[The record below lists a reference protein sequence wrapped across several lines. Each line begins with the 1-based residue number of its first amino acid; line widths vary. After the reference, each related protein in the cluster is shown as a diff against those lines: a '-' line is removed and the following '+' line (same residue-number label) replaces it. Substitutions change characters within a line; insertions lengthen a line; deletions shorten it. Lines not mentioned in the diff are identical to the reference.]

1 MASNLDGQTQAAFDR
16 VEDASLKLL
25 DLNRRP
31 VPRDQHPKHH
41 GCLRAKF
48 VIDKDLAHTYRFGIF
63 EHEKVYD
70 AWLRFSNGAQRDDRK
85 PDAHGLAIKLMEV
98 SGPKALDDE
107 PDGMTHDFVMVD
119 HPIFFLRDAKEYAAF
134 SDAVLKAKGKADSS
148 LRNTLSYLLPE
159 KLCALMTLV
168 LLFFF
173 PWRLRTFSRL
183 MKFASS
189 IIKDPLSTRYWSTTP
204 YKFGATHMKFR
215 VVPAKLSDL
224 LERQGPSGK
233 SDAELRDFL
242 AAAEPLPVES
252 GSKAGSS
259 PDYLQIAMSDRLKDR
274 GAIFLFEVQLFKDAS
289 KTPIDDPT
297 VQWLESDSKFVTLA
311 RIWVPR
317 DEDHL
322 FLTETRQAFGE
333 NLSFTPWH
341 ALAANKPEGEINN
354 VRLQVYRALSMA
366 RHKANGVMKREPRAV
381 DEVSSLPEFGNDPSA
396 FPTVLSEELKLI
408 LERREKVENR
418 FIDQA
423 GKPTGAPA
431 VDQAQSEPAPAVAN
445 ADSGAQPPA
454 EHPGDAIRPGDEDA
468 RTKEFRL
475 KALREHVT
483 GLAFSG
489 GGIRSGTF
497 AVGFLQGLADSGLIR
512 RFDYLSTV
520 SGGGYAGAWLAAW
533 LRRTGG
539 DPDNVQRM
547 LSPNRVVQ
555 STAARQFLQ
564 PRDVVDDEPEPLRH
578 LRSYSSYLFPHP
590 GILSADTWTVILIW
604 LRNVSINLMMLLPA
618 SVLLVVFA
626 RLTVF
631 MYRLFNPLT
640 IETPAIYLIVCG
652 LVFLIGL
659 LCAWSAH
666 QTNSKALRAIRD
678 QTHPDPGLRTIGTP
692 NEVRALVVKGLLNP
706 VSAGA
711 LFLTLSI
718 RSLIWSGGEVVA
730 NFKPDPAPTNAI
742 SLSSILLDAIQSHMG
757 LLDWPCVSLVA
768 LIVGGLMAW
777 GARSNAVNV
786 APESRRKFIFASFI
800 AGLNG
805 GVLFVLVAALIRW
818 FALLERPDLMATFA
832 APLAVL
838 VVVVSLIV
846 LVALLGRTMGE
857 TEREWWASLSAR
869 VTLRALAWIGLMATI
884 LYVPGL
890 FLASGPLVQ
899 AAVASGWLGTAALGV
914 LTGRYVL
921 PRVAGLTAERLTAV
935 AAVASQVF
943 LVGLMGTVALV
954 VSVLAN
960 NPSPTSA
967 SADDIGPYA
976 FYILGVIGASPF
988 VLIAIALIAG
998 VLYYLARD
1006 LIDVNLF
1013 SLNAMYANRLTRC
1026 YIGASRAMSTWADR
1040 WRLPRDLRADAGA
1053 PTLAGR
1059 SGPVREPN
1067 PVTGFDA
1074 GDDIDLGDLKIGKK
1088 DSANREYLGPH
1099 LLINTTLNLVG
1110 DKSLLRRDRKGE
1122 SFILSPLYCGSKSVG
1137 YARIENTR
1145 LPGNV
1150 EPNLTLG
1157 RAISISGA
1165 AVDPNM
1171 SFYQSGPLTALLTIF
1186 NARLG
1191 YWIEKP
1197 KPIGWTAASPKF
1209 GNLIL
1214 SELFGR
1220 TDEHGE
1226 FVHISDGG
1234 HFENMGVYEL
1244 IRRRC
1249 RYIVALDA
1257 GSDVDA
1263 SDENL
1268 ANLIRLCRIDF
1279 GVRLKINTAPLEV
1292 AGPDRLTRAH
1302 VAIGE
1307 IHYEDVDRGEIP
1319 GVFVFVKISL
1329 TGDEP
1334 PDLQKYAKEE
1344 PLFPYEAT
1352 DLRQAFDEQ
1361 QFECYRCL
1369 GDHIAREVF
1378 GDSVD
1383 QIRDDFRR
1391 LDLVAE
1397 KQPHDRYVP
1406 RLFSAVQERWSEA
1419 PPKLSELYLETS
1431 RNWAEIQRDL
1441 SKIPE
1446 LEQMSQ
1452 DLYPEL
1458 HAIET
1463 RENASR
1469 SAELHTVGRML
1480 AIMENAWIALSL
1492 KRYSSLPVNR
1502 GWMNTFRRWAAT
1514 EAFRRAWPILRSEFS
1529 SEFVRFCEEQL
1540 HLTAAEP
1547 SVLSLPSHADFL
1559 NLPPDDFLKVA
1570 IDLLDNEF
1578 EREWPDEHRD
1588 GRGPKALAEA
1598 SSHLKTP
1605 PLAWLV
1611 VQAQSGQ
1618 GQQAGQSP
1626 NKFACGIILATRS
1639 DQIPQ
1644 TSLPDGTKQDS
1655 IEFFVWIRRAYR
1667 AGGLGTRGV
1676 HEVLPKIR
1684 ESLRD
1689 QNGQTPSLWARY
1701 PKEEADD
1708 DDLEFANLV
1717 RFLARFD
1724 FRAFEHVKAN
1734 LRVSSLL
1741 KLP

>member
-1 MASNLDGQTQAAFDR
+1 MASILDDQTQDAFNR
-16 VEDASLKLL
+16 VEEASLKLL
-25 DLNRRP
+25 DLDRRP

-41 GCLRAKF
+41 GCVRAVF
-48 VIDKDLAHTYRFGIF
+48 VIEKGLANTYRIGLF
-63 EHEKVYD
+63 EHEEVYD

-85 PDAHGLAIKLMEV
+85 PDVHGLAIKLMEV
-98 SGPKALDDE
+98 PGTKALDDE
-107 PDGMTHDFVMVD
+107 PDGTTHDFVMVD

-134 SDAVLKAKGKADSS
+134 TDALLKARGKVDSS
-148 LRNTLSYLLPE
+148 LRNILSYLLPGRACE
-159 KLCALMTLV
+159 LLTLI

-183 MKFASS
+183 IRFASS

-204 YKFGATHMKFR
+204 YKFGETHMKFR
-215 VVPAKLSDL
+215 VVPAKLADE
-224 LERQGPSGK
+224 LESQGPSGE
-233 SDAELRDFL
+233 SYAELSDFL
-242 AAAEPLPVES
+242 AQAQPLPVET

-259 PDYLQIAMSDRLKDR
+259 PDYLQMALSDRLKDK
-274 GAIFLFEVQLFKDAS
+274 GAVFLFEVQLYKDAS

-297 VQWLESDSKFVTLA
+297 VKWLENDSPFVTLA
-311 RIWVPR
+311 RIWIPK
-317 DEDHL
+317 DEEHL
-322 FLTETRQAFGE
+322 FCSETRQAFGE

-354 VRLQVYRALSMA
+354 VRLHVYKALSIA
-366 RHKANGVMKREPRAV
+366 RHKANGVIRREPRAV
-381 DEVSSLPEFGNDPSA
+381 DDPSQVPEYGNDPSA

-408 LERREKVENR
+408 RERREKVENR
-418 FIDQA
+418 F
-423 GKPTGAPA
+423 
-431 VDQAQSEPAPAVAN
+431 VV
-445 ADSGAQPPA
+445 AQPHT
-454 EHPGDAIRPGDEDA
+454 EQPGVSVRPGDEDA

-475 KALREHVT
+475 KALGEHVS

-497 AVGFLQGLADSGLIR
+497 AVGFLQGLASSGLIR

-533 LRRTGG
+533 LRREGG
-539 DPDNVQRM
+539 DPENVQRM

-555 STAARQFLQ
+555 SKATRQLLE
-564 PRDVVDDEPEPLRH
+564 RGVVVDEEPEPLRH

-590 GILSADTWTVILIW
+590 GILSSDTWTVILIW
-604 LRNVSINLMMLLPA
+604 LRNVTINLMMLLPA
-618 SVLLVVFA
+618 SVLVVVLA
-626 RLTVF
+626 RFIVY
-631 MYRLFNPLT
+631 MYHLFNPLT
-640 IETPAIYLIVCG
+640 VETPAIYLITCG
-652 LVFLIGL
+652 LVFAIGL
-659 LCAWSAH
+659 LCAWVAH
-666 QTNSKALRAIRD
+666 KNNSRALRAIRD

-692 NEVRALVVKGLLNP
+692 NELQALVVKGILNP
-706 VSAGA
+706 VTVAA

-718 RSLIWSGGEVVA
+718 RGLLWSGGDVVT
-730 NFKPDPAPTNAI
+730 NFKLESAPTNAI
-742 SLSSILLDAIQSHMG
+742 SLSSILLDSIQSHSG
-757 LLDWPCVSLVA
+757 LLEWPCILFVA

-777 GARSNAVNV
+777 GGRSNALNV
-786 APESRRKFIFASFI
+786 APESSKKFIFASFI

-818 FALLERPDLMATFA
+818 FARLERPDLMATFA

-846 LVALLGRTMGE
+846 LVALLGRTIGE
-857 TEREWWASLSAR
+857 TEREWWARLSGL

-921 PRVAGLTAERLTAV
+921 PRVGGLTAGRLTVV
-935 AAVASQVF
+935 ASVASQLF
-943 LVGLMGTVALV
+943 LVGLMGMVALV
-954 VSVLAN
+954 VSLLSN
-960 NPSPTSA
+960 IPSLTSA
-967 SADDIGPYA
+967 SADDIGPFA

-988 VLIAIALIAG
+988 VLIFIAIIAG

-1026 YIGASRAMSTWADR
+1026 YIGASRAMSTWVDR
-1040 WRLPRDLRADAGA
+1040 WRLPRDLRTDAGA
-1053 PTLAGR
+1053 PALADR
-1059 SGPVREPN
+1059 SAPVREPN

-1122 SFILSPLYCGSKSVG
+1122 SFILSPLYCGSKSIG
-1137 YARIENTR
+1137 YARIDNTQQ
-1145 LPGNV
+1145 PGNV

-1197 KPIGWTAASPKF
+1197 KPMGWTAASPKF

-1234 HFENMGVYEL
+1234 HFENLGVYEL

-1257 GSDVDA
+1257 GEDGDA

-1279 GVRLKINTAPLEV
+1279 GVRLKINTEPLEM
-1292 AGPDRLTRAH
+1292 AGPDRLRRAH

-1307 IHYEDVDRGEIP
+1307 IHYEDVDQGEIP

-1334 PDLQKYAKEE
+1334 PDLQKYAREE
-1344 PLFPYEAT
+1344 PLFPYQPT
-1352 DLRQAFDEQ
+1352 DLRQSFDEK

-1378 GDSVD
+1378 GDPVD
-1383 QIRDDFRR
+1383 QVRDDYRR
-1391 LDLVAE
+1391 LDLVAD
-1397 KQPHDRYVP
+1397 KQPHDEYVA
-1406 RLFSAVQERWSEA
+1406 RLFTAVQERWSEA
-1419 PPKLSELYLETS
+1419 PAVLSELYLETN
-1431 RNWAEIQRDL
+1431 RNWSEIQRDL
-1441 SKIPE
+1441 SKNPE
-1446 LEQMSQ
+1446 LKQLSQ

-1458 HAIET
+1458 QAIGTKAHA
-1463 RENASR
+1463 SQ
-1469 SAELHTVGRML
+1469 SAELHTIGRML

-1492 KRYSSLPVNR
+1492 KRYSSLPINR
-1502 GWMNTFRRWAAT
+1502 GWMNSFRRWAAT
-1514 EAFRRAWPILRSEFS
+1514 EAFRRTWPVLRSEFS

-1540 HLTAAEP
+1540 HLNAAEP
-1547 SVLSLPSHADFL
+1547 SVLSLPSLDDFL
-1559 NLPPDDFLKVA
+1559 KLPADDSLKVA

-1578 EREWPDEHRD
+1578 QREWPDEHRQ
-1588 GRGPKALAEA
+1588 GRGPKALVAA
-1598 SSHLKTP
+1598 SSKLKNP
-1605 PLAWLV
+1605 PLAWLI

-1618 GQQAGQSP
+1618 SQKADQSP
-1626 NKFACGIILATRS
+1626 NKFVCGVILATRS

-1644 TSLPDGTKQDS
+1644 TVLPDGTKQDS
-1655 IEFFVWIRRAYR
+1655 VEFFVWIRRAYR
-1667 AGGLGTRGV
+1667 AAGLGSQCV
-1676 HEVLPKIR
+1676 QEVLPKVR

-1689 QNGQTPSLWARY
+1689 KNGHTPSLWSRY
-1701 PKEEADD
+1701 PKQEASD

-1724 FRAFEHVKAN
+1724 FRVIEPTTGS
-1734 LRVSSLL
+1734 LRASSLL
-1741 KLP
+1741 QLP